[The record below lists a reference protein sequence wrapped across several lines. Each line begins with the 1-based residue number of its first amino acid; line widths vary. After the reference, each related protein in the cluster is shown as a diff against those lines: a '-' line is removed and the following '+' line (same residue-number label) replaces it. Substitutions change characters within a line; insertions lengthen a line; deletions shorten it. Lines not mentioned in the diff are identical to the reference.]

1 MRTKY
6 FYAAAMAAMLASCTS
21 DVFNET
27 QGAQSHEPAIAGETP
42 VGFGVYT
49 SRNLTRSGVPGPLT
63 NDSLKG
69 ANGPAGATYPHA
81 AAGFGVF
88 AYYTDNQDYS
98 IQSKPNFMYNQ
109 QVKTADQGSTWTYEP
124 VKYWPNE
131 YGDNAQSDDED
142 RVSFFAYA
150 PYVEAADASQ
160 GTVADNTYG
169 ITGFSKNNAAGD
181 PFVKYIG
188 SFDMTKQV
196 DLCYGTVDNSMADW
210 STINGGSQKLTTGL
224 PYLDLK
230 HPALID
236 QKMKFNFKHA
246 LAKLNVQIDVDV
258 DDIYH
263 NETNKL
269 GRKTDGTE
277 ENEGNGSYTK
287 VYVRSISFK
296 GFTQK
301 GALNLNNEEANIA
314 RWMNY
319 NGTGAL
325 TLQAC
330 DAVTVTDGRRDGR
343 EGSAAATNEKNAFL
357 NPAIIQSETATTG
370 VIETKQNLFKPDAS
384 VCADAANPTDAEKA
398 LMLEQSIMVIP
409 VDQYEPLTVTIVYDV
424 ETADPKLAGYLS
436 DGTTHGSSVQ
446 NVITKE
452 ILFSNQ
458 YGLRSGYKHT
468 VNLHLGMNSV
478 KFDATVTDTWGPASD
493 DVWMPENQSTT
504 SGVFNSLNPLTIT
517 KLNNTDPKL
526 SGAAATNAQILGLKT
541 GTPAADNIMK
551 VKADGDADWMI
562 ENGQVAMIKAG
573 STRSVADATNAGYTT
588 AVNSATKVDIMPIGA
603 GTTTLHCTR
612 DGNEST
618 IIIEVVA
625 PKMTLDKSSV
635 TLYKF
640 SSDSPTQTVTA
651 TFDMPSILTTT
662 DAVATCESTS
672 AGTSSKY
679 VASVSGDVI
688 TVSLKD
694 GLSSLPAEETFT
706 VKSSSGI
713 EKTFT
718 VKAATPTI
726 TVSPAAISMLKG
738 KTAEVKVTTVPAD
751 LEAYGLT
758 LAQPTIASGAKFSY
772 ADGVITADGDFDADQ
787 DAKDITFK
795 FEGHDD
801 ITASCSV
808 TLIATD
814 ITKMKADAQSSN
826 PLLKVAQYNVAA
838 NGTSFVTSH
847 STANQYVFTW
857 ADANNSAKINITGYH
872 MPTYDEQVKIIPS
885 TNASG
890 NGANMFAAFNTTPY
904 AYGTDPSAACGKGFF
919 VKGSGNNDVYGVRLF
934 GDVLTAWH
942 YKWAASPCN
951 GLQIDSYVLS
961 VAEGTTVDDDYMKKV
976 VQLLPSSEVWGTADA
991 NDKPDASST
1000 TSSLVS
1006 RFLPA
1011 CGHNGNNSLSG
1022 VATAYKGSR
1031 GYYWSATQV
1040 GSTTKAF
1047 HWYFGSGYMYE
1058 YALEQG
1064 YGFSVRLFR
1073 D

>member
-181 PFVKYIG
+181 PYVKYIG

-196 DLCYGTVDNSMADW
+196 DLCYGTVDESMAHW
-210 STINGGSQKLTTGL
+210 STINGGSQDLTAGM

-269 GRKTDGTE
+269 GHKADGSD

-301 GALNLNNEEANIA
+301 GALNLNNEEASVA

-384 VCADAANPTDAEKA
+384 VCADAANPSEAEKA
-398 LMLEQSIMVIP
+398 AMLEQSIMVIP

-478 KFDATVTDTWGPASD
+478 KFDATVTDTWNPASD
-493 DVWMPENQSTT
+493 SDVWMPENQSTT

-517 KLNNTDPKL
+517 QLNNTDPQL
-526 SGAAATNAQILGLKT
+526 SGAAATNAQILGLKIGNT
-541 GTPAADNIMK
+541 AADNIMK
-551 VKADGDADWMI
+551 VKAESAADWMI
-562 ENGQVAMIKAG
+562 ENGQVAMIKVG
-573 STRSVADATNAGYTT
+573 TTRSVAEATAAGYTT
-588 AVNSATKVDIMPIGA
+588 TVNAAEKVDIMPIGA

-618 IIIEVVA
+618 IVIEVVA

-640 SSDSPTQTVTA
+640 NSNSPSQTVTA

-662 DAVATCESTS
+662 DAVATCKSTVGNAS
-672 AGTSSKY
+672 NY
-679 VASVSGDVI
+679 VANVSGNVI

-694 GLSSLPAEETFT
+694 GLTSVPAEETFT

-718 VKAATPTI
+718 VKAATPSI

-758 LAQPTIASGAKFSY
+758 LTNTKAADAKFSY
-772 ADGVITADGDFDADQ
+772 ADGVITADSNVDADQ
-787 DAKDITFK
+787 AAKDITFK
-795 FEGHDD
+795 FEGHED
-801 ITASCSV
+801 ITASCAV

-857 ADANNSAKINITGYH
+857 ADAKNISIDGYRL
-872 MPTYDEQVKIIPS
+872 PTWEDQVKIIPS
-885 TNASG
+885 TSASG
-890 NGANMFAAFNTTPY
+890 NGANMFDAFNTTPY
-904 AYGTDPSAACGKGFF
+904 AYGTDASAACGKGFF

-942 YKWAASPCN
+942 YKWATSPCG

-961 VAEGTTVDDDYMKKV
+961 VADGTTVDDDYMKKV

-991 NDKPDASST
+991 NDKPDATNNTS
-1000 TSSLVS
+1000 SSLVS

-1011 CGHNGNNSLSG
+1011 CGYIGNNNISG
-1022 VATAYKGSR
+1022 VATASKGTA
-1031 GYYWSATQV
+1031 GIYWSATPV
-1040 GSTTKAF
+1040 GSLTKAF
-1047 HWYFGSGYMYE
+1047 FWIFRSGYMGE
-1058 YALEQG
+1058 GTDQQG
-1064 YGFSVRLFR
+1064 SGFSVRLFR